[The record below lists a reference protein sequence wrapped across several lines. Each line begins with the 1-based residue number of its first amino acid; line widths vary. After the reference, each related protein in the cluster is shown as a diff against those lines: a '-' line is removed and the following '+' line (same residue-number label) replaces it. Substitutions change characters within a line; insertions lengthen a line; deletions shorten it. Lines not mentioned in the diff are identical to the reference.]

1 MWAYPRVC
9 GATGHRGLTLFQL
22 PGLSPRVRGNRNSQN
37 LSGMIFGPI
46 PACAGQPSCATS
58 SPLKAGAY
66 PRVCGA
72 TDPEAAGA
80 VDCLGLSPRVRG
92 NLRLLLLQALW
103 LGPIPACAGQP
114 LFLCASLGL
123 SRAYPRVC
131 GATVF
136 ELSTLAYQDGLS
148 PRVRG
153 NLARFVHAPYQFGP
167 IPACA
172 GQPTKARASGPKPRA
187 YPRVCGATFNQKD
200 TLKEG
205 KGLSP
210 RVRGNRV

>member
-1 MWAYPRVC
+1 MRAASISLMPCFSIRRRRCAFSWPSVMARAYPRVCGATPTIVHMLASSWGLSPRVRGNRKLRRKGVAPVGPIPACAGQPKNKPDEEFVVWAYPRVC

-92 NLRLLLLQALW
+92 NLR
-103 LGPIPACAGQP
+103 
-114 LFLCASLGL
+114 
-123 SRAYPRVC
+123 
-131 GATVF
+131 
-136 ELSTLAYQDGLS
+136 
-148 PRVRG
+148 
-153 NLARFVHAPYQFGP
+153 
-167 IPACA
+167 
-172 GQPTKARASGPKPRA
+172 
-187 YPRVCGATFNQKD
+187 
-200 TLKEG
+200 
-205 KGLSP
+205 
-210 RVRGNRV
+210 